1 MPLKERVLLLKAIND
16 TGIIGKLYFECLK
29 KVYPIWSKD
38 FPNNPVM
45 TALIARA
52 ESFLYHQ
59 SGIESNLKHSIMIIP
74 TILNQSREI
83 RD

>member
-59 SGIESNLKHSIMIIP
+59 SGDRKHSIMIIP